1 MRRKKK
7 VYSWEPNLNT
17 VKCDQVGCK
26 LEGEYKAPK
35 TPNSKEM
42 YNFCLKHV
50 KIYNKRWDYFA
61 GKSQNDIYEFLKNEN
76 YNSNLRPLKE
86 RVSSKIRF
94 DFDFGFDFDES
105 KFSSKTTDREQLLY
119 KNDKEIQDALKTFDM
134 EPPIK
139 SSSLKKKYNAL
150 VKKYHPDIH
159 GQNKQKEK
167 LLKKV
172 NNCYKILKKIA
183 R

>member
-26 LEGEYKAPK
+26 LKGEYKAPK

-61 GKSQNDIYEFLKNEN
+61 GKSQGDIYEFLKNEN
-76 YNSNLRPLKE
+76 YNSNLRPIKE
-86 RVSSKIRF
+86 RVSSRIKF
-94 DFDFGFDFDES
+94 DFDFDFDED
-105 KFSSKTTDREQLLY
+105 KFSGKNTDREHHIYQ
-119 KNDKEIQDALKTFDM
+119 NDKEIANALEIFDL
-134 EPPIK
+134 ELPIK
-139 SSSLKKKYNAL
+139 ASSLKKRYNAL
-150 VKKYHPDIH
+150 VKQNHPDIH
-159 GQNKQKEK
+159 GQNKEKEK
-167 LLKKV
+167 LLKKI